1 MEELELLK
9 SHWNKQDHFPKKTKT
24 ELQNIIKKS
33 SSNTLKWMIAAN
45 IFELLLL
52 ILLGIIFG
60 SSTNHTMEILKNE
73 SVQLFFKILDYI
85 IIAVPI
91 IFSIIYINMIRK
103 IHVTDSISDLLNN
116 ILNARKFL
124 NIYIYINLFIF
135 IGLITFSVIY
145 SYDEAIKFEH
155 NEVHNLSDGTI
166 LAIKI
171 FSVILTFI
179 IFSGAVWLFYK
190 LLYGKLLKRLKRN
203 ITDLN
208 KN

>member
-45 IFELLLL
+45 VFELLLL

-60 SSTNHTMEILKNE
+60 SSTNHTMEILKKE

-179 IFSGAVWLFYK
+179 DRKSVV
-190 LLYGKLLKRLKRN
+190 
-203 ITDLN
+203 
-208 KN
+208 